1 MDSDIIKALSLLV
14 GFVVAGLTL
23 FGGFSVI
30 TVFRKRYE
38 SQLKSE
44 LPSAELEAIHA
55 RLEAAETL
63 ERRVAE
69 LEERLDFTER
79 MLAQQEPGQLPAGP
93 PTNH

>member
-1 MDSDIIKALSLLV
+1 MDSDAVKFISMLV
-14 GFVVAGLTL
+14 GFVAAGLTL
-23 FGGFSVI
+23 FGGFTMI
-30 TVFRKRYE
+30 TLFRKRYE
-38 SQLKSE
+38 SQLKQA
-44 LPSAELEAIHA
+44 PPAELDAIHA
-55 RLEAAETL
+55 RLEATEAL